1 MDEPMK
7 KILVIEDEKEL
18 LENLAFFLTLED
30 YEVYS
35 ASDGE
40 MGVELA
46 YEKNPDLIICDINM
60 PGMDGYQ
67 VLSQIREYESTKTVP
82 FIFLTAHSEKS
93 FIRQGMDLGAD
104 DYVSKPYTDD
114 EILSAVRTRLEKHK
128 IINDIHLN
136 QIEDLRKN
144 IASTLPHELKT
155 PLSVILAYSDLLAKN
170 YNELE
175 PDEIKNIAVAM
186 NNSGKRLHRLF
197 NNYIFYTELFDYK
210 LPENPSKEIKSL
222 HFYQD
227 IKKISEGI
235 ASTYTKVGLSLGI
248 IDCAGVDMLIIHAE
262 KLLEELIENAFKF
275 ATENSTVS
283 ISALSVGA
291 NYCVSIHN
299 FGVEFTQAQIKS
311 IGGFMQFNRKFIEQQ
326 GIGLGLAIVKQI
338 LNLYN
343 AEMKIESSN
352 GETLVKIYLPLL
364 N

>member
-1 MDEPMK
+1 MK

-35 ASDGE
+35 ANDGE

-46 YEKNPDLIICDINM
+46 FEKIPDLIICDINM

-67 VLSQIREYESTKTVP
+67 VLKLIRDNQSTKTVP

-104 DYVSKPYTDD
+104 DYVSKPYTDE

-128 IINDIHLN
+128 VINDIHQN

-170 YNELE
+170 YNEFD
-175 PDEIKNIAVAM
+175 PDEIKNIALAM
-186 NNSGKRLHRLF
+186 NNAGKRLHRLF
-197 NNYIFYTELFDYK
+197 NNYIFYTELFEYK
-210 LPENPSKEIKSL
+210 LPNNPPKELKSE

-227 IKKISEGI
+227 IKKIADSI
-235 ASTYTKVGLSLGI
+235 ASAHTKIGLEYGNI
-248 IDCAGVDMLIIHAE
+248 EIAGVDMLIVHAE

-275 ATENSTVS
+275 SAEKSNVTVS
-283 ISALSVGA
+283 GEIVGLK
-291 NYCVSIHN
+291 YCVSFHN
-299 FGVEFTQAQIKS
+299 IGVEFTQDQIKS
-311 IGGFMQFNRKFIEQQ
+311 IGGFMQFNRKYIEQQ
-326 GIGLGLAIVKQI
+326 GIGLGLAIVKKI

-343 AEMKIESSN
+343 SEMKIESSN
-352 GETLVKIYLPLL
+352 GETIVKVFLPLL

>member
-1 MDEPMK
+1 MMK
-7 KILVIEDEKEL
+7 KILVIEDEMEL

-35 ASDGE
+35 ASNGE
-40 MGVELA
+40 VGIELA
-46 YEKNPDLIICDINM
+46 IEKNPNLIICDINM

-67 VLSQIREYESTKTVP
+67 VLKVIRENEATRTVP

-104 DYVSKPYTDD
+104 DYVSKPYTDE

-128 IINDIHLN
+128 VINDIH
-136 QIEDLRKN
+136 QSKIEDLRKN

-170 YNELE
+170 YSEFE
-175 PDEIKNIAVAM
+175 PDEIKTIALAM
-186 NNSGKRLHRLF
+186 NNAGKRLHRLF
-197 NNYIFYTELFDYK
+197 DNYIYYTELFEYK
-210 LPENPSKEIKSL
+210 LPDNPSNELKSVHL
-222 HFYQD
+222 YQD
-227 IKKISEGI
+227 LKKIAEGI
-235 ASTYTKVGLSLGI
+235 AVTYPKVGLFFGN
-248 IDCAGVDMLIIHAE
+248 IDCVGVDMLIVHTE

-275 ATENSTVS
+275 STENSNVT
-283 ISALSVGA
+283 ISAESIGSQ
-291 NYCVSIHN
+291 YCVTIHN
-299 FGVEFTQAQIKS
+299 IGVEFTQDQIKS
-311 IGGFMQFNRKFIEQQ
+311 IGGFMQFNRKYIEQQ

-338 LNLYN
+338 LNLYK

-352 GETLVKIYLPLL
+352 GETLIKVYLPLL